1 MRLVIWDANAPIMES
16 LQCKSVKEFVSD
28 LASAN
33 AIDDPNNFRNDFL
46 QNTHNRHCIALPFC

>member
-1 MRLVIWDANAPIMES
+1 MES
-16 LQCKSVKEFVSD
+16 LQCKSVKEFVGD

-46 QNTHNRHCIALPFC
+46 QNTHNRHCIDLPFC